1 MQKNIHIEFKVIP
14 TPGPGWG
21 TNNRVDISIP
31 KRKFKSLGQ
40 VYDLWYNKTGN
51 VAKEIVMGK
60 EKEMA

>member
-1 MQKNIHIEFKVIP
+1 MYLEVVLRLK
-14 TPGPGWG
+14 
-21 TNNRVDISIP
+21 SIP